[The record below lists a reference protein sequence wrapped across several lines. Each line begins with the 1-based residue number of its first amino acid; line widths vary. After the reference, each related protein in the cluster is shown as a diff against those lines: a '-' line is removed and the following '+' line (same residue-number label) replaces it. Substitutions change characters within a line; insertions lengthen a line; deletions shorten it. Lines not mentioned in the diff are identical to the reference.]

1 MPFDDV
7 AEQVSIAA
15 KRTCAAAGNGF
26 TTLADAAPEALSTAA
41 ATVGRL
47 PPATVIAFVNA
58 ADAAADVLRTTSEA
72 IRDGS
77 GGLVNPTV
85 LMSGLE
91 GGDLIPV
98 MVGVTFVIFLLLMRL
113 VAVIHRK
120 WVGATAAALTRSD
133 DTDAKAASAN
143 RRIGEQSLMEESQRS
158 AGSRSTFFSARDLL
172 SLPSFRRD
180 RAPQDTSGL
189 NEGGLYSIEREKEDE
204 ENEADLMNTGSG
216 NSPTST
222 SQQPVVRPLPPL
234 RILGPS
240 VTSLEY
246 IASQPPPEVPS
257 IFATARYRS
266 IHRKLILDMHRL
278 TLGRCNPLKHPDVD
292 PRDTNKFH
300 AAMDESGY
308 SSPRKGRLIMSEMTA
323 SRGASNEGVNGEM
336 GAANCSP
343 SIDPTSEESREVS
356 FESQLDVKQTFDT
369 PKVIPIASVLNTTA
383 VSPAGCGSLEVTLD
397 VTDQLWERQ
406 LMEDMQD
413 PNKALAHIVA
423 VESNQR
429 ELMKDF
435 LLDEDNA
442 ETSLAKSVPRN
453 KDEDDEG
460 KLVTER
466 GLGAP
471 TVIPKENSK
480 LNPKSVTMNSDTS
493 KAEEPT
499 RTISEEYTF
508 DSAKDAAEFQ
518 SVVLALRLV
527 GKEIRNMYQS
537 LELLHMASDAFAGD
551 EFVLHVPSKTVER
564 KKNQGERDDSDQ
576 SDHVHPNRAGV
587 AIDDVYRCLGEM
599 PSVRRNLER
608 FYRYHY
614 PVDMQHH
621 WEDSEHGADVDAVP
635 SLLAAAAE
643 QENSEDD
650 TGNEMSTEVYQ
661 KKRLLLGIVDFVRLF
676 SPPPGVGATPR
687 PNPSAA
693 HKAREDCDDSG
704 IDGHKSRIVTAVA
717 IRKRVAKAAVRVR
730 AYVNAMKIVRN
741 GWAVPNYGGEG
752 NLPLYRQRL
761 AFDDDIEN
769 IRRDC
774 STKNEFYESTVGRD
788 VRCNVHDSRH
798 LAEKG
803 SSRPSSYQGF
813 ALVGCHIFQLP
824 DDTAPTAQIHP
835 LQSKNDP
842 IAALPSLR
850 KIIEN
855 NPEQDFFVQ
864 AFFSGKKKVAL
875 VALFVRT
882 LPRGVD
888 AAFDSVVDEFVAGDR
903 SVRDRKLEVFLQ
915 LGPGSEL
922 PGSVWVALKVINWI
936 LRFSRRG
943 EGDIPVLSNKVRTPF
958 PGMRLSS
965 YAETKHFGGSLRTNK
980 KLPKNYVASTARF
993 DEEGLQNPIMKALF
1007 NMLESSALKHC
1018 VLDSSFVLEG
1028 QRMDELP
1035 ERVLGTVRLV
1045 HVNALDCA
1053 LPLPYSSTGEIAAE
1067 AEINEG
1073 NESTSKLHGSS
1084 WFLRGITQSTMNIFG
1099 IESPQR
1105 DAESNSEVQSL
1116 HRDEAMVNP
1125 QNADPY
1131 KRDLDALKEILDG
1144 VMVPVRKVNLKGVG
1158 LVATTGAP
1166 TGVGE
1171 WTGAVESNAVLND
1184 PRTPR
1189 TANGLKIGEAEL
1201 GNIPVLQTYSRKD
1214 LTRFYLACY
1223 GDLKSTAI
1231 RVVESAAWRGLTF
1244 PIDTRACRI
1253 ELRSNQIVQFGSD
1266 IRGNPV
1272 FYFRNMC
1279 LGPWRKDVD
1288 ASLLATLHRV
1298 ETSMK
1303 ILSASNPSVKCT
1315 VVILMGKPVLGDSTN
1330 LRQGGETDEEG
1341 DTATSAAS
1349 NVEDDSSITN
1359 SNGDD
1364 EKKEDGNG
1372 NSTSEEKTKES
1383 PYILG
1388 SDPRIDASEKYTVHT
1403 NATLIQRIVHALST
1417 HYPERLAKCLIVP
1430 SNGFEKTVG
1439 GLTIRTYVPS
1449 LRTRSRIT
1457 ILESASDLRDYISD
1471 ENLLTFVG
1479 GKALLPPESFV

>member
-7 AEQVSIAA
+7 GEQVSITAE
-15 KRTCAAAGNGF
+15 KVCAAF
-26 TTLADAAPEALSTAA
+26 TSLADAAPEALSTAA

-47 PPATVIAFVNA
+47 PPATGAAFMNA
-58 ADAAADVLRTTSEA
+58 ADAAADSLRTSSEA

-85 LMSGLE
+85 LMSDL
-91 GGDLIPV
+91 GGADLIPA
-98 MVGVTFVIFLLLMRL
+98 MVAVTFIIFFLLLRL
-113 VAVIHRK
+113 IVAIHRN
-120 WVGATAAALTRSD
+120 WVATAAAEARTD
-133 DTDAKAASAN
+133 DAGAKAASAN
-143 RRIGEQSLMEESQRS
+143 RRTGEQPLEQSRRS

-180 RAPQDTSGL
+180 RAPQDTCGL
-189 NEGGLYSIEREKEDE
+189 NEGGLYSNEGEKADE
-204 ENEADLMNTGSG
+204 ESGANRMNTDTGS
-216 NSPTST
+216 SPTGT
-222 SQQPVVRPLPPL
+222 SQQPIVRPLPPL

-246 IASQPPPEVPS
+246 VVSQPPPEVPS

-266 IHRKLILDMHRL
+266 IHRKLILDMHHL
-278 TLGRCNPLKHPDVD
+278 TLGRCNPLKHPDID
-292 PRDTNKFH
+292 PRDTNKY
-300 AAMDESGY
+300 AAMDEGGY

-323 SRGASNEGVNGEM
+323 SRGANNEGVNGEM
-336 GAANCSP
+336 GVAGSGP
-343 SIDPTSEESREVS
+343 LVDPRSKESREVS
-356 FESQLDVKQTFDT
+356 FEDQLDVKQTFDT

-435 LLDEDNA
+435 LLDKDNA
-442 ETSLAKSVPRN
+442 ETSLAKSVPHDN
-453 KDEDDEG
+453 DENDEG
-460 KLVTER
+460 NLLTER

-471 TVIPKENSK
+471 TVMPKDNSK
-480 LNPKSVTMNSDTS
+480 SNPKSGTMNSDTS

-499 RTISEEYTF
+499 RTVAEEYTF
-508 DSAKDAAEFQ
+508 DSAEDGAEFQ

-551 EFVLHVPSKTVER
+551 EFVMHVPSKTVEG
-564 KKNQGERDDSDQ
+564 KKDRGERDDSDQ
-576 SDHVHPNRAGV
+576 SDRIRPARAGV
-587 AIDDVYRCLGEM
+587 AIDDIYRCLGEM

-608 FYRYHY
+608 FYRCHY
-614 PVDMQHH
+614 PVDVQHH
-621 WEDSEHGADVDAVP
+621 WEESEHGEHDADAIP

-650 TGNEMSTEVYQ
+650 IGNEMSADVYQ
-661 KKRLLLGIVDFVRLF
+661 KKRLVLGIVDFVRLF
-676 SPPPGVGATPR
+676 SPPPGIGAAPM

-693 HKAREDCDDSG
+693 RKARENYDDAG
-704 IDGHKSRIVTAVA
+704 IDGHKLRIVSAVA

-730 AYVNAMKIVRN
+730 AYVNGMKIVRT
-741 GWAVPNYGGEG
+741 GWTVPSDGREA
-752 NLPLYRQRL
+752 NLPIYQQRL
-761 AFDDDIEN
+761 AFDDEIEN

-774 STKNEFYESTVGRD
+774 STKNEFYEATVGRD
-788 VRCNVHDSRH
+788 VRCNTHDSRH
-798 LAEKG
+798 LIEKG

-824 DDTAPTAQIHP
+824 DDTDPAARIHP

-850 KIIEN
+850 KIIET
-855 NPEQDFFVQ
+855 NPEQEFFVQ
-864 AFFSGKKKVAL
+864 AFFSEKKKVAL
-875 VALFVRT
+875 VALFVKT

-888 AAFDSVVDEFVAGDR
+888 AAFDSVIDKFVTGNR
-903 SVRDRKLEVFLQ
+903 TIRDRKLEVFLQ

-943 EGDIPVLSNKVRTPF
+943 EGDIPVLSSNVRTPF
-958 PGMRLSS
+958 PGMRLST
-965 YAETKHFGGSLRTNK
+965 YAETKHFGGSLRTNDD
-980 KLPKNYVASTARF
+980 LPKNYVASTARF
-993 DEEGLQNPIMKALF
+993 DEEALQNPIMKALF
-1007 NMLESSALKHC
+1007 NTLESNALKHC
-1018 VLDSSFVLEG
+1018 VFDASFVLEG

-1045 HVNALDCA
+1045 HVNALECA
-1053 LPLPYSSTGEIAAE
+1053 LPLSYSSTGEIAAE

-1073 NESTSKLHGSS
+1073 DESTSNLRGSS
-1084 WFLRGITQSTMNIFG
+1084 WFLRGITQSTMNMFG

-1105 DAESNSEVQSL
+1105 GVESNSEVQSR
-1116 HRDEAMVNP
+1116 HRDGTINAS

-1131 KRDLDALKEILDG
+1131 KRDLDALEEILDG

-1158 LVATTGAP
+1158 LVPRTGAP
-1166 TGVGE
+1166 TGAGE
-1171 WTGAVESNAVLND
+1171 WTGAVESNAVSNH

-1201 GNIPVLQTYSRKD
+1201 RNIPVLQTYSRKD

-1266 IRGNPV
+1266 IQGNPV

-1288 ASLLATLHRV
+1288 ATLLATLHRV

-1303 ILSASNPSVKCT
+1303 TLSASNPSVKCA

-1330 LRQGGETDEEG
+1330 LRQGGETDEKG
-1341 DTATSAAS
+1341 DIATSATS
-1349 NVEDDSSITN
+1349 NVQDDSFTTN
-1359 SNGDD
+1359 SNGD
-1364 EKKEDGNG
+1364 EKKEDDNG
-1372 NSTSEEKTKES
+1372 NSTSEEKIKQS

-1403 NATLIQRIVHALST
+1403 NATLIQRIVHTLST

-1430 SNGFEKTVG
+1430 SNGFEKTIG
-1439 GLTIRTYVPS
+1439 SLTIRTYVPS

-1471 ENLLTFVG
+1471 ENLLSFVG
-1479 GKALLPPESFV
+1479 GKALLPPESLE